1 MLLVSRWEDH
11 IDSDQI
17 LPQLVDALLAA
28 VSPLALR
35 RDAVVWPALAPIA
48 GAGSK
53 RGVIE

>member
-1 MLLVSRWEDH
+1 MLLVPRWEEH